1 MLDVQQAIEKLLEK
15 SQPIAQQR
23 QHCVEN
29 ISVYSSLGS
38 ILAKDIIATIDVPPA
53 DNSAMDGYAF
63 CYADAVKNNFL
74 LPISQRIP
82 AGAPPQALQ
91 SNTAARIFTGGEIPQ
106 DADTVAMQ
114 EDCSES
120 NGCVSINTG
129 ISAGANVRQ
138 QGQDIKAGHIIL
150 TAGTLIRAQEMGL
163 LASLGL
169 SKVEVYQPLKVGIFS
184 TGDELVE
191 PGIPLKS
198 GQIYNSNRA
207 TLIGLL
213 QSLGMQVVDLGT
225 VPDCLEATKDILHKA
240 TETEK
245 ADVVLSAGGV
255 SVGEEDYVKEA
266 VTRLGTLDFWK
277 VAIKP
282 GKPLA
287 FGTVNKTPFI
297 GLPGNPASVFVTFMV
312 LIRPFLQACQGAH
325 RQAPKYLISKACF
338 SKSGEKREVYLRGR
352 LTDKG
357 VEIYP
362 NQSSGVLSSAC
373 WGDVFVV
380 QKTGQAIEK
389 GDDIN
394 VLPYSLS

>member
-15 SQPIAQQR
+15 AQPIAQHRQR
-23 QHCVEN
+23 CIEN
-29 ISVYSSLGS
+29 ISVNSSLGRA
-38 ILAKDIIATIDVPPA
+38 LAKDIVATIDVPPA

-63 CYADAVKNNFL
+63 CYADAEENDFS

-82 AGAPPQALQ
+82 AGTTPQSLQ
-91 SNTAARIFTGGEIPQ
+91 PNTAARIFTGGEIPEG
-106 DADTVAMQ
+106 ADTVAMQ

-120 NGCVSINTG
+120 KGCISINTDVA
-129 ISAGANVRQ
+129 SAANVRQ
-138 QGQDIKAGHIIL
+138 KGQDIQSGNIIL

-163 LASLGL
+163 LASVGF
-169 SKVEVYQPLKVGIFS
+169 SHIDVNQPLKVGIFS

-191 PGIPLKS
+191 PGAPLKS

-207 TLIGLL
+207 MLIGLL

-225 VPDCLEATKDILHKA
+225 VTDCLEATKGILNQATKIAQCDI
-240 TETEK
+240 
-245 ADVVLSAGGV
+245 VLSAGGV

-266 VTRLGTLDFWK
+266 VTQLGSLDFWK

-287 FGTVNKTPFI
+287 FGYVNKTPFI

-312 LIRPFLQACQGAH
+312 LVRPFLQACQGKH
-325 RQAPKYLISKACF
+325 WVAPKLLISKACF
-338 SKSGEKREVYLRGR
+338 NKLGEKREVYLRGR
-352 LTDKG
+352 IIDDG

-389 GDDIN
+389 GDYVN
-394 VLPYSLS
+394 VLPYNL